1 MSESDPLDQGGAAGQ
16 GGPRGQGGPLE
27 QGGAGDRG
35 GAAGQGAAAAGQ
47 GAAAGQ
53 ARADALLEAYLGGL
67 PPAAAAQALAVL
79 ANRAVARLYALARA
93 QAAANKDAPAW
104 PVWAQLQN
112 AARAQVLQA
121 STCRDL
127 ALRLPRDAA

>member
-1 MSESDPLDQGGAAGQ
+1 MSDADAAGV
-16 GGPRGQGGPLE
+16 GPGDGRGTP
-27 QGGAGDRG
+27 D
-35 GAAGQGAAAAGQ
+35 AAAA
-47 GAAAGQ
+47 Q
-53 ARADALLEAYLGGL
+53 ARADALLEGYLGGL
-67 PPAAAAQALAVL
+67 PPAEAAQALAVL
-79 ANRAVARLYALARA
+79 SARAVARLYALARA
-93 QAAANKDAPAW
+93 QAAANREAPAW

>member
-1 MSESDPLDQGGAAGQ
+1 VSDADAAGPEPGDGSGEPGGAGAAGPEPGDGS
-16 GGPRGQGGPLE
+16 GGP
-27 QGGAGDRG
+27 GGAR
-35 GAAGQGAAAAGQ
+35 AAATA
-47 GAAAGQ
+47 Q
-53 ARADALLEAYLGGL
+53 ARADALLEAYVGGL
-67 PPAAAAQALAVL
+67 PPAEAAQALAVL
-79 ANRAVARLYALARA
+79 SNRAVARLYALARA
-93 QAAANKDAPAW
+93 QAAASREAPAW